1 MFDLKLLLKK
11 KGNKAEAKGTRTS
24 RPAVNL
30 PPPPPPPQVS
40 DSALK
45 PIPDLKK
52 KRPIEP
58 KEREVVLPPK
68 AKQQKVGK
76 DHSSKRASSVESR
89 EEPPMADVH
98 RGQRTW
104 SPRLELDGVPFSWET
119 SVKNYD
125 GGRAGLIAEALEQP
139 LLLPRDMESYR
150 RFSQYDLFMS
160 LKKDLAM
167 VFVAEEWNRK
177 AYVEAQAEAHAR
189 SEAERALGSLKDEVS
204 QISDQL
210 KGVTHERDSFHAG
223 LRNDETQA
231 EAQHKLL
238 NEAQRNLAT
247 EKELVKEFRAKL
259 LKAKE
264 AAKEARRDVQL
275 AKEATEAEKKASY
288 QLGVE
293 TTEKGL
299 TEQFAS
305 VARDYCDMTWGKALD
320 AAGVPANSELR
331 LPENIFYDEDIRQLP
346 EADAPPPTQLLEVS
360 EQPLVNPAPP
370 VILEPTKDSN
380 PLGDQA
386 PLIEPQQEKG
396 EVLEGK
402 KTPSDPQDQA
412 PTKT

>member
-1 MFDLKLLLKK
+1 MFDLKLLPKK

-45 PIPDLKK
+45 PISDLKK

-58 KEREVVLPPK
+58 EEREVVLPPK

-89 EEPPMADVH
+89 EEPPMADVR

-104 SPRLELDGVPFSWET
+104 
-119 SVKNYD
+119 
-125 GGRAGLIAEALEQP
+125 AGLIAEALEQP

-150 RFSQYDLFMS
+150 CFSQYDLFMS

-231 EAQHKLL
+231 EAQCKLL

-247 EKELVKEFRAKL
+247 EKELVKELRAKM

-264 AAKEARRDVQL
+264 VAKEARRDVQL
-275 AKEATEAEKKASY
+275 AKEATEAKKKASY

-305 VARDYCDMTWGKALD
+305 VAQDYCDMTWGKALD
-320 AAGVPANSELR
+320 AAGVPAELR

-386 PLIEPQQEKG
+386 PPTEPQQEKG